1 MDIHSLIKTAGLVSI
16 YLSSAFSFYAL
27 ADVNADTNSEDRFWI
42 NRGHQN
48 LNKVDHFNAVSEQ
61 KLADQAEPTIS
72 HIAFQKPDNF
82 YQQVVQPASLKGFEA
97 SYRDNTLTLHNPSQQ
112 QALIINGLVP
122 FKESS
127 ARSRVK
133 GIYLFNKEH
142 YEQTFTPSIH
152 VADRLAVGIDL
163 TAKEETSTIRK
174 IEGFADY
181 HYSLFMQATLLF
193 SSGLDVKTHYSRV
206 EFNAED
212 FALPEIK
219 LSKETHITSWNFNT
233 KSLSK
238 KQITKHI
245 SQDIIWPDDSDNTW
259 NFDEHKYFQK
269 GDEKTASAYFYSD
282 DFFLITVAEAQQ
294 KTAPK
299 TLDIKKPGAKQ
310 LNTMGAPLVLE
321 NTPVLLHQ
329 FPTFSTIEFNHLGI
343 HYRLLSNIH
352 PESLISMAKGII
364 KEQ

>member
-61 KLADQAEPTIS
+61 ILAGQAEPIIS

-82 YQQVVQPASLKGFEA
+82 YQQVVQPQSLKGLEA
-97 SYRDNTLTLHNPSQQ
+97 SYRNNTLTLHNHPHKH
-112 QALIINGLVP
+112 ALIIKGLAP
-122 FKESS
+122 FKERS
-127 ARSRVK
+127 AHSRVK

-142 YEQTFTPSIH
+142 YEQVFTPSIH

-163 TAKEETSTIRK
+163 TAKEDTSTIRK

-181 HYSLFMQATLLF
+181 HYSLFMQATFIF
-193 SSGLDVKTHYSRV
+193 SSGLDVKTHYKSI
-206 EFNAED
+206 EFNAEN
-212 FALPEIK
+212 FTLPDIN
-219 LSKETHITSWNFNT
+219 LAKETSITSWDFNHKALT
-233 KSLSK
+233 KTQRE
-238 KQITKHI
+238 KQI
-245 SQDIIWPDDSDNTW
+245 SQDIIWPDDADNTW
-259 NFDEHKYFQK
+259 DFDEHKYFQK
-269 GDEKTASAYFYSD
+269 GDEKTAAAYFYSD

-294 KTAPK
+294 K
-299 TLDIKKPGAKQ
+299 PGTKQ
-310 LNTMGAPLVLE
+310 LNTMGAPLVIE
-321 NTPVLLHQ
+321 NTPVLLNQ
-329 FPTFSTIEFNHLGI
+329 FPTFSTIELNHLGI

-352 PESLISMAKGII
+352 PESLISMVKGII
-364 KEQ
+364 KE

>member
-1 MDIHSLIKTAGLVSI
+1 MDILSLIKTAGLVSI

-61 KLADQAEPTIS
+61 VLAGQAEPTIS
-72 HIAFQKPDNF
+72 HIAFKKPDNF
-82 YQQVVQPASLKGFEA
+82 YQQVVQPVSQKGFEA
-97 SYRDNTLTLHNPSQQ
+97 SYRDNTLTLHHPSQQ

-142 YEQTFTPSIH
+142 YEQAFTPSIH

-163 TAKEETSTIRK
+163 TAKEDTSTIRK

-181 HYSLFMQATLLF
+181 HYSLFMQATFLF
-193 SSGLDVKTHYSRV
+193 SSGLDVKTHYRSI
-206 EFNAED
+206 EFNAEN
-212 FALPEIK
+212 FTLPEIN
-219 LSKETHITSWNFNT
+219 LAKETSITSWDFNN
-233 KSLSK
+233 KALSK
-238 KQITKHI
+238 KQRKKQI
-245 SQDIIWPDDSDNTW
+245 SQDIIWPDDADNTW
-259 NFDEHKYFQK
+259 DFNEHKYFQK
-269 GDEKTASAYFYSD
+269 GDEKTAAAYFYSD
-282 DFFLITVAEAQQ
+282 DFFLITVTEAQQ
-294 KTAPK
+294 KSGT
-299 TLDIKKPGAKQ
+299 KQ
-310 LNTMGAPLVLE
+310 LNTMGAPLVVE
-321 NTPVLLHQ
+321 NTPVLLNQ
-329 FPTFSTIEFNHLGI
+329 FPTFSTIEMNHLGI